1 MRLHRLDLIKYGKFT
16 DRCVEFPQATR
27 DFHLIVGPN
36 EAGKSTLRSAVLDLL
51 FGIPARSAHAFLH
64 PLNELRL
71 GALIGNQ
78 ADSLEFQRAK
88 AQKQT
93 LRTPSDT
100 VLADNTL
107 VPFLGTADRH
117 FFDQM
122 FGLDHTRLVEGGNS
136 ILNAENDVGQVLFQ
150 SAAGIASLGKVRDAL
165 LAEADKLWAP
175 RKAADRAYYSAV
187 DLYEKANTALKETTV
202 RTKVWTEANA
212 SLHSVMDE
220 LGSVSELLR
229 QLEIKRSRL
238 ERIRRTAPFLH
249 TVRDIE
255 RQLND
260 LGPVAELPADAA
272 IVLSTAERELATA
285 RQLLELRS
293 GDVEKA
299 QEELARIQIDE
310 LVLDVATDITSLE
323 ECRVRYGAYERDIG
337 KRQEEIDVLLADIRK
352 VCVQLEW
359 EYVSEDDLAARV
371 PSLLIRRELSR
382 LSQKHSG
389 LHQALRAAEQS
400 DQAKA
405 LEIQQL
411 SRELAEMKTGE
422 AHPGLRAALV
432 SARTL
437 GDTELAMQKQQSQ
450 LSKAT
455 TALTNATLALGRWNK
470 PIPELAAMELPG
482 QEELL
487 HVTQDRLA
495 LVNDKKA
502 LETRIQDQ
510 AGVVSTL
517 KLKISQLTELH
528 HPTPKEAV
536 TLARQEREESWLAI
550 RAGTIGIQ
558 DGAEQFEARIHHAD
572 ELADKRLENVE
583 AAAQLQSQQHQ
594 LQQAMHQ
601 QSILDEQ
608 LSELKE
614 QLVQFDKLWVEM
626 ASSFG
631 LPGLKL
637 DNIIEW
643 TAKRDKA
650 ITAAAEYQEVLDST
664 EALSRQAE
672 DHRLSLAAA
681 LRDAGLQIEDTDKLA
696 VLCVQAELHIQ
707 TVDSTRVRREAL
719 AGQMKAAKVQAQSLV
734 QMAADA
740 RTAVSNW
747 KEEWSRAL
755 AKAGLAQESSIGT
768 VGESLELFAL
778 LDELLGKVRQIRV
791 ERIDAMKTDLEKFAR
806 EAQRLAAHFGTE
818 FNGMAPD
825 RIAQELAKRLSRAR
839 EARNEANRLTDSI
852 RLAKEQAKHA
862 QESIETASASLKPL
876 LERAGVDSRSA
887 LSEAI
892 SRADAHRSYMIEL
905 AKAKAQLI
913 DGGDGLTREQLEQE
927 IDGADLSQVTA
938 ELQHTTAEHAEAVQR
953 QATLSAEKEKAGS
966 ALGLIGGSGAA
977 AMAEAQRQE
986 AIAQMADASERYV
999 KVFTAAKLLRWSIDR
1014 YRQEKQGPMLG
1025 RASAIFAQ
1033 LTQGTFH
1040 RLVVDFDAQPMTLH
1054 GQRADGKLVGI
1065 AGMSDGTRDQ
1075 LYLAL
1080 RLAALEMHLEKAS
1093 PLPFIAD
1100 DLFINYD
1107 DGRSTAG
1114 FQALAALSEKTQVI
1128 YLTHHDH
1135 LVESVKAAV
1144 GQDVSVIYL

>member
-16 DRCVEFPQATR
+16 DRCVEFPHSTR

-51 FGIPARSAHAFLH
+51 FGIPPRSAHAFLH

-71 GALIGNQ
+71 GASIGNQ
-78 ADSLEFQRAK
+78 AASLEFQRAK

-93 LRTPSDT
+93 LRTPSDS

-107 VPFLGTADRH
+107 MPFLGTADRH

-122 FGLDHTRLVEGGNS
+122 FGLDHTRLVDGGNS

-150 SAAGIASLGKVRDAL
+150 SAAGIASLGKIRDAL

-175 RKAADRAYYSAV
+175 RKAADRAYYRAA
-187 DLYEKANTALKETTV
+187 DLFEKASTALKDTTV
-202 RTKVWTEANA
+202 RTKVWTEANTR
-212 SLHSVMDE
+212 LQSVMDE
-220 LGSVSELLR
+220 LGSVGNLLR

-238 ERIRRTAPFLH
+238 ERIRRIAPFLH

-255 RQLND
+255 RQLSE
-260 LGPVAELPADAA
+260 LGPVADLPADAA
-272 IVLSTAERELATA
+272 TTLSTAERELATA

-293 GDVEKA
+293 GEVEKA
-299 QEELARIQIDE
+299 QEELARIQVDDA
-310 LVLDVATDITSLE
+310 VLEVASDTVVLE
-323 ECRVRYGAYERDIG
+323 ECRVRFGAYERDIS
-337 KRQEEIDVLLADIRK
+337 KRQDEVNALLADIRRA
-352 VCVQLEW
+352 CVQLGW
-359 EYVSEDDLAARV
+359 ESGSEDDLSARL
-371 PSLLIRRELSR
+371 PSLLVRRELSR
-382 LSQKHSG
+382 LSQAHSG
-389 LHQALRAAEQS
+389 LTQALRAAEQAE
-400 DQAKA
+400 QAKTS
-405 LEIQQL
+405 EIQQL
-411 SRELAEMKTGE
+411 SQALAEMKTGE
-422 AHPGLRAALV
+422 VRPALRAAV
-432 SARTL
+432 AGARAL
-437 GDTELAMQKQQSQ
+437 GDTEVAMQKQQSQ
-450 LSKAT
+450 LSKAKT
-455 TALTNATLALGRWNK
+455 VLANAELALGRWNK
-470 PIPELAAMELPG
+470 PIPELAAMQLPG

-487 HVTQDRLA
+487 HVTQDRLT
-495 LVNDKKA
+495 LLNDKKA

-528 HPTPKEAV
+528 QPTPKEAV
-536 TLARQEREESWLAI
+536 SQARQERDESWLAI
-550 RAGTIGIQ
+550 KAGTIGVQ
-558 DGAEQFEARIHHAD
+558 EGAEGFEAHIHRAD

-583 AAAQLQSQQHQ
+583 AAAQLQSHQHQ
-594 LQQAMHQ
+594 LQQAIHQ
-601 QSILDEQ
+601 QSILDGQ

-614 QLVQFDKLWVEM
+614 QLGQFDKIWTEM
-626 ASSFG
+626 AASFG
-631 LPGLKL
+631 LPGMKL
-637 DNIIEW
+637 ENITEW
-643 TAKRDKA
+643 IAKRDKTIA
-650 ITAAAEYQEVLDST
+650 AAAEYQDAQDGAD
-664 EALSRQAE
+664 ALSRQVE
-672 DHRLSLAAA
+672 EHRLALAAA
-681 LRDAGLQIEDTDKLA
+681 LRDAGLHIEETDKLTA
-696 VLCVQAELHIQ
+696 LCVQAELHIQ
-707 TVDSTRVRREAL
+707 TVDSIKVRRETL
-719 AGQMKAAKVQAQSLV
+719 EGQLKTAKAQAHPLGQTAV
-734 QMAADA
+734 DA
-740 RTAVSNW
+740 RTALNNW
-747 KEEWSRAL
+747 KGEWSTAL
-755 AKAGLAQESSIGT
+755 AKAGLAQESATGA
-768 VGESLELFAL
+768 VGGALELFAS

-791 ERIDAMKTDLEKFAR
+791 ERIGAMKADLEKFAE
-806 EAQRLAAHFGTE
+806 EAQRLARHFGTE
-818 FNGMAPD
+818 FNGMAPE
-825 RIAQELAKRLSRAR
+825 RIAQELAKRLARAK
-839 EARNEANRLTDSI
+839 EARTEANRLKETI
-852 RLAKEQAKHA
+852 RVAKEQAKNA
-862 QESIETASASLKPL
+862 QESIETASASLTPL
-876 LERAGVDSRSA
+876 MERAGVNSRPL

-892 SRADAHRSYMIEL
+892 SRADARRRCLLEL
-905 AKAKAQLI
+905 AKAKAQLV

-938 ELQHTTAEHAEAVQR
+938 ELQHTTTEHGEAVQR
-953 QATLSAEKEKAGS
+953 QAMLSAEKERANS
-966 ALGLIGGSGAA
+966 ALESIGGSGAA

-986 AIAQMADASERYV
+986 AIAQMADGAERYV

-1054 GQRADGKLVGI
+1054 GQRMDGKLVGI

-1114 FQALAALSEKTQVI
+1114 FEALAALSEKTQVI

-1135 LVESVKAAV
+1135 LVESVRAV
-1144 GQDVSVIYL
+1144 FGQNVSVVHL